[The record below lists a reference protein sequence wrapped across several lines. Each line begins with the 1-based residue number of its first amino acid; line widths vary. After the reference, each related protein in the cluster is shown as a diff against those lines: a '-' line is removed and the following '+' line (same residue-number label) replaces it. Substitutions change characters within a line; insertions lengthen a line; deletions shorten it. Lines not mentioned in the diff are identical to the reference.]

1 MPCKVLSEIAMLW
14 NKWPINFSALPA
26 LQNAE
31 WMMMMIDL
39 LKEKWSPIILPVQAP
54 FDKPYHEEYVA
65 FNLIF

>member
-39 LKEKWSPIILPVQAP
+39 LKENLNY
-54 FDKPYHEEYVA
+54 DYHGYHYGCSD
-65 FNLIF
+65 NLACPSTI